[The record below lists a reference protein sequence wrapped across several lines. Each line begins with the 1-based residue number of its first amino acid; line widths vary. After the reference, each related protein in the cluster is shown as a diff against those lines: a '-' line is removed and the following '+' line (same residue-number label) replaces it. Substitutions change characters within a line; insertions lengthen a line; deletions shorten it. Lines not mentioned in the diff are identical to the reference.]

1 MAIWFHSQYPG
12 FNLSHK
18 RKLKEWIYS
27 IIANNEFSTGDI
39 NYIFSTDEEILS
51 VNKEFLNHNFYTDI
65 ISFDY
70 SDDRKISGDIY
81 ISIDRV
87 QENSIRFNQN
97 FEQELWR
104 VLIHGILHFL
114 GYKDKSSS
122 EAQTMRNAES
132 ASLTLLNLP

>member
-1 MAIWFHSQYPG
+1 M
-12 FNLSHK
+12 
-18 RKLKEWIYS
+18 KEWIYS
-27 IIANNEFSTGDI
+27 IVASKEFKTGEI
-39 NYIFSTDEEILS
+39 NYIFSTDDDILS

-70 SDDRKISGDIY
+70 SDDRIISGDIY

-87 QENSIRFNQN
+87 KENSIRFNQD
-97 FEQELWR
+97 FEQELRR

-122 EAQTMRNAES
+122 EAKTMRNAES
-132 ASLTLLNLP
+132 ASLNLLNLP